1 MDTGD
6 NPEDILLDSLQ
17 TLYDYQPI
25 TLSSSGSL
33 FTYKYSGSTKNGPTF
48 MITLQ
53 TPDTHAA
60 NWALHASSIWVS
72 SIYLSDHWN
81 EIGLE
86 RHVKELPT
94 NETLRVLELG
104 ASAGLPSILIAKLF
118 PERVLVTASDYPD
131 EELMKTL
138 AGNIDRNDVNSRC
151 RAVPY
156 AWGSDMSSLHSEDDC
171 GFDVILAAD
180 TLWNPDLHSIF
191 IDTLK
196 MALKKSLSSRI
207 HLVAGLHTGRY
218 TIQSFLTSAQN
229 AGFVI
234 ESVVENEVSGSA
246 TRRWRITGDD
256 DEKERRRWVVWAK
269 LKLGAV
275 TK

>member
-1 MDTGD
+1 MDAGD
-6 NPEDILLDSLQ
+6 DPEDILLDSLQ
-17 TLYDYQPI
+17 TLYDLQPI
-25 TLSSSGSL
+25 TLSSPGSL
-33 FTYKYSGSTKNGPTF
+33 FTYKYSGSGSSF
-48 MITLQ
+48 VITLQ

-72 SIYLSDHWN
+72 SIYLADHCD

-86 RHVKELPT
+86 SHIKELPI

-131 EELMKTL
+131 EELIKTL
-138 AGNIDRNDVNSRC
+138 AGNIERNGVSPRC

-156 AWGSDMSSLHSEDDC
+156 AWGSDVSSLHSTDDG

-196 MALKKSLSSRI
+196 MALKKSVSSRI
-207 HLVAGLHTGRY
+207 HLVVGLHTGRY
-218 TIQSFLTSAQN
+218 TIQSFLASAQT

-246 TRRWRITGDD
+246 TRRWRVTGDD
-256 DEKERRRWVVWAK
+256 DENERRRWVVRAK
-269 LKLGAV
+269 LKLGTV

>member
-1 MDTGD
+1 MDAGD
-6 NPEDILLDSLQ
+6 DPEDILLDSLQ
-17 TLYDYQPI
+17 TLYDLQPI
-25 TLSSSGSL
+25 TLSSPGSL
-33 FTYKYSGSTKNGPTF
+33 FTYKYSGSGSSF
-48 MITLQ
+48 VITLQ
-53 TPDTHAA
+53 TPDTHSA

-81 EIGLE
+81 ELGLE
-86 RHVKELPT
+86 KHIKELPT

-131 EELMKTL
+131 EELIKTL
-138 AGNIDRNDVNSRC
+138 AGNIERNGVNSRC

-156 AWGSDMSSLHSEDDC
+156 AWGSDVSSLHSKDDDG

-218 TIQSFLTSAQN
+218 TIQSFLESAQN

-246 TRRWRITGDD
+246 MRRWRVTGDD

-269 LKLGAV
+269 LKLGTV